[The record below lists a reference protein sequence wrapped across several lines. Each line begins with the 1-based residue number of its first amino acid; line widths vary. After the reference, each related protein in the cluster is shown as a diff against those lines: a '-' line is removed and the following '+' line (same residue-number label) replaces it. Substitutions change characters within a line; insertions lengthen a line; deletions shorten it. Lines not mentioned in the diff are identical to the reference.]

1 MWIIDTIYV
10 KAMYLKTKETNLY
23 LGATA
28 LRYKEQLI
36 LWYRKD
42 TTQQPMDMLEE
53 QHLGERG
60 TDFFC
65 CFKGLNAHSIH
76 HLI

>member
-1 MWIIDTIYV
+1 MH
-10 KAMYLKTKETNLY
+10 LKTKETNLY

-28 LRYKEQLI
+28 LRYKEQLV

-42 TTQQPMDMLEE
+42 TTQQPMDTLEE

-60 TDFFC
+60 TDFFLL
-65 CFKGLNAHSIH
+65 F
-76 HLI
+76 

>member
-10 KAMYLKTKETNLY
+10 KAMYLKTEETNLY

-42 TTQQPMDMLEE
+42 TTQQPMDILEE

-60 TDFFC
+60 TDFFAVLR
-65 CFKGLNAHSIH
+65 G
-76 HLI
+76 